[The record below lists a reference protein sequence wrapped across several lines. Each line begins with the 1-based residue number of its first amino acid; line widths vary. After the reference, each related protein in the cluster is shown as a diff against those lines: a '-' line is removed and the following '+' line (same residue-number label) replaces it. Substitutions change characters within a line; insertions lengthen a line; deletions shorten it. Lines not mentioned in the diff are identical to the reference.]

1 MKKLAL
7 ALMFCGASAFAAT
20 VNYTTTG
27 TFASDGMTSI
37 HVGAASITFT
47 GEATTQYA
55 DAAGTF
61 TQVGTFV
68 VTGGATATFNDTFTL
83 IIDQSSPVGI
93 GVTATDVEG
102 SISSNGS
109 TIMLSFL
116 PSSLNVNGA
125 EWKFYNTPIN
135 QPSVNG
141 GTTTLNEFVAAP
153 EPASLG
159 LIGSSLVGLGLA
171 FRRRF
176 AK

>member
-27 TFASDGMTSI
+27 SFGSDGLPSVT
-37 HVGAASITFT
+37 VGAATITFA
-47 GEATTQYA
+47 GESTTQMA
-55 DAAGTF
+55 DAGGTF
-61 TQVGTFV
+61 TQVGTFT
-68 VTGGATATFNDTFTL
+68 VTGGATAAFSDSFTL
-83 IIDQSSPVGI
+83 DILQSSPAGSGTTTSPIVGN
-93 GVTATDVEG
+93 
-102 SISSNGS
+102 ISSNGS
-109 TIMLSFL
+109 TISINFV
-116 PSSLNVNGA
+116 PSSLNINGA
-125 EWKFYNTPIN
+125 AWTFYSTPIN

-141 GTTTLNEFVAAP
+141 GVTTLNEFVAAP

>member
-1 MKKLAL
+1 
-7 ALMFCGASAFAAT
+7 MFCGASAFAAT

-27 TFASDGMTSI
+27 TFGSDGTTSI
-37 HVGAASITFT
+37 KIGAATITFT
-47 GEATTQYA
+47 GEATTQMA

-61 TQVGTFV
+61 TQVGIFK
-68 VTGGATATFNDTFTL
+68 VTGGSVTADFNDTFTL

-93 GVTATDVEG
+93 GVTTTAIDG
-102 SISSNGS
+102 DISSNGS

-141 GTTTLNEFVAAP
+141 GTTTLTEFVAAP